1 VRVSARPALRLAAG
15 LGWLWALQ
23 GCNGHVDGPG
33 PAGAGDAERI
43 LNIYTWTD
51 YIAPD
56 TVANFERETG
66 IRVRYDTYDSN
77 EVLETKLLTGRT
89 NYDIVVPT
97 GPFFERLSR
106 AGVFRKLDQDALPN
120 RRNLDPDV
128 MRRLAAHDPGN
139 AYAVPYLWSTAGIGY
154 NVDRVRERLGSA
166 AIDSWAILFDP
177 RNAAKLSDCGI
188 TVIDSPFDVLAA
200 ALLYL
205 GRDPNTHDPGDA
217 AAAAAV
223 LMKIRPYV
231 RTIDSVQYISD
242 LANGGICAALGWS
255 GDVLQARDRAVEA
268 GNGVKIAY
276 AVPREGSLILFDM
289 MGVPADAPHPHNA
302 AAWMNFLMRPDVIAG
317 ITNFV
322 KYPNGN
328 AASLPLV
335 KAAIRDD
342 PAIYPTAET
351 RAKLSVPLA
360 EPADFSRLVTRLWT
374 RFRTGD

>member
-1 VRVSARPALRLAAG
+1 MNAPAAWRLAAG
-15 LGWLWALQ
+15 LGWLCLLQ
-23 GCNGHVDGPG
+23 GCNGHVEPPD
-33 PAGAGDAERI
+33 AGHAGDAEKI
-43 LNIYTWTD
+43 LNIYNWTD
-51 YIAPD
+51 YIAPE

-66 IRVRYDTYDSN
+66 IRVRYDTYDGN

-97 GPFFERLSR
+97 GPFFERLLR

-128 MRRLAAHDPGN
+128 MRRLALHDPGN

-154 NVDRVRERLGSA
+154 NVDRVRERLGNTA
-166 AIDSWAILFDP
+166 VDSWAILLDP
-177 RNAAKLSDCGI
+177 RNAAKLRDCGI
-188 TVIDSPFDVLAA
+188 TVIDSPSDVFAA
-200 ALLYL
+200 ALIYL
-205 GRDPNTHDPGDA
+205 GRDPNSHDPGDA
-217 AAAAAV
+217 AAAADV

-242 LANGGICAALGWS
+242 LANGGVCAALGWS
-255 GDVLQARDRAVEA
+255 GDALQARDRAVEA

-276 AVPREGSLILFDM
+276 VVPREGSLILFDM
-289 MGVPADAPHPHNA
+289 MGIPADAPHPHNA
-302 AAWMNFLMRPDVIAG
+302 EAWMNFLMRPDVIAG

-335 KAAIRDD
+335 KPAIRVDT
-342 PAIYPTAET
+342 AIYPAAET
-351 RAKLSVPLA
+351 RAKLHVPLA
-360 EPADFSRLVTRLWT
+360 EPAEFSRLITRLWT
-374 RFRTGD
+374 RFRTGE

>member
-1 VRVSARPALRLAAG
+1 MRVSARPALRLAAG

-205 GRDPNTHDPGDA
+205 GGEGLQVEMQLPIAVTGTVQGMLLFFLLA
-217 AAAAAV
+217 ADVLINYRVRLRPSRAAV
-223 LMKIRPYV
+223 GV
-231 RTIDSVQYISD
+231 
-242 LANGGICAALGWS
+242 
-255 GDVLQARDRAVEA
+255 ARHA
-268 GNGVKIAY
+268 
-276 AVPREGSLILFDM
+276 
-289 MGVPADAPHPHNA
+289 
-302 AAWMNFLMRPDVIAG
+302 
-317 ITNFV
+317 
-322 KYPNGN
+322 
-328 AASLPLV
+328 
-335 KAAIRDD
+335 
-342 PAIYPTAET
+342 
-351 RAKLSVPLA
+351 
-360 EPADFSRLVTRLWT
+360 
-374 RFRTGD
+374 